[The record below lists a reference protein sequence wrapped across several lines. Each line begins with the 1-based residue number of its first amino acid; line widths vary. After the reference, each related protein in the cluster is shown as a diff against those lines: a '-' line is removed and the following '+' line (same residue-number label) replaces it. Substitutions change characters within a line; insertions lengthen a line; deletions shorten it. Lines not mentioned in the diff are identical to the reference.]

1 MENRMS
7 TQQRA
12 AGNACPTAAFSFDPA
27 RLAQRRRWAGAFAAL
42 CGLALSPSA
51 VLAEEHSQHQDRAV
65 ELAPSVV
72 TGVAQSSP
80 RTIVTNPKEPR
91 QPVPASDGADYL
103 KTIPGFAVIRNGG
116 SNGDPVLRGMF
127 GSRLNILTNGGM
139 MLGAC
144 PNRMDAPTSYI
155 SPETYDK
162 LTVIKGPQTVLWGPG
177 ASAGT
182 ILFEREPERF
192 GELGSR
198 VNASLLAG
206 SNGRFDK
213 VLDAAAGNRLGYL
226 RFTGNHAQ
234 ADDYEDGAG
243 NTVPSRWKKWNGDVA
258 VGWTPDEDTLIE
270 LTAGKGDGEARY
282 AGRGMDGS
290 QFKRE
295 SLGLRFVKSNIS
307 DVLEKVEAQVYY
319 NYADHI
325 MDNFRLRTPDPSG
338 MMPMPMASQVDRRTL
353 GGRLAATWRWDD
365 FKLVG
370 GVDAMRNEHRARGS
384 SYDMMTDYYTDADQF
399 PWSKDAVFHNYGA
412 FGELTW
418 FAAERDRLIG
428 GLRLDRAS
436 VKDYRQTLKSGH
448 MGHAMANPT
457 AGDTRADTL
466 PSGFVRYE
474 HDLADSPTT
483 LYAGLGHAERFP
495 DYWELFSPQRGPN
508 GSVNAFDKIKPEK
521 TTQLDF
527 GLQYNGDKLQAW
539 ASGYVGVVQDF
550 ILFSYREGMM
560 GSSTQATNV
569 DARIMGGELGASYQ
583 LTGNW
588 KTDASLAYAWGK
600 NSSDGRALPQIPP
613 LEARFGLTYE
623 EGDWSAG
630 SLWRVVAPQNRIARD
645 QGNVVGKDFD
655 KSAGFGVFSL
665 NGAYRVTRNVKLSA
679 GVDNLFDKDYT
690 EHLNK
695 AGDAGF
701 GFSANETVPEPGRT
715 FWTKVDF
722 SF

>member
-1 MENRMS
+1 MEKRMS

-51 VLAEEHSQHQDRAV
+51 LLAEEHSQHQDHAV

-80 RTIVTNPKEPR
+80 LTIVTNPKEPR

-234 ADDYEDGAG
+234 SDDYEDGAG

-295 SLGLRFVKSNIS
+295 SLGLRFVKSNVS

-319 NYADHI
+319 NY
-325 MDNFRLRTPDPSG
+325 
-338 MMPMPMASQVDRRTL
+338 
-353 GGRLAATWRWDD
+353 
-365 FKLVG
+365 
-370 GVDAMRNEHRARGS
+370 
-384 SYDMMTDYYTDADQF
+384 
-399 PWSKDAVFHNYGA
+399 
-412 FGELTW
+412 
-418 FAAERDRLIG
+418 
-428 GLRLDRAS
+428 
-436 VKDYRQTLKSGH
+436 
-448 MGHAMANPT
+448 
-457 AGDTRADTL
+457 
-466 PSGFVRYE
+466 
-474 HDLADSPTT
+474 
-483 LYAGLGHAERFP
+483 
-495 DYWELFSPQRGPN
+495 
-508 GSVNAFDKIKPEK
+508 
-521 TTQLDF
+521 
-527 GLQYNGDKLQAW
+527 
-539 ASGYVGVVQDF
+539 
-550 ILFSYREGMM
+550 
-560 GSSTQATNV
+560 
-569 DARIMGGELGASYQ
+569 
-583 LTGNW
+583 
-588 KTDASLAYAWGK
+588 
-600 NSSDGRALPQIPP
+600 
-613 LEARFGLTYE
+613 
-623 EGDWSAG
+623 
-630 SLWRVVAPQNRIARD
+630 
-645 QGNVVGKDFD
+645 
-655 KSAGFGVFSL
+655 
-665 NGAYRVTRNVKLSA
+665 
-679 GVDNLFDKDYT
+679 
-690 EHLNK
+690 
-695 AGDAGF
+695 
-701 GFSANETVPEPGRT
+701 
-715 FWTKVDF
+715 
-722 SF
+722 